1 MFPPGQSRS
10 TFLVNDP
17 AKRLCTEYCETFA
30 LIVRY
35 RDVVVEVVGYLRNVI
50 GAVGHIWMIR
60 RQSPNLLNDIE
71 AHSNTYPISQ
81 EFPHRGMLYHA
92 GLTVKLA
99 VMPQGMKMKESTLGK
114 QDQLL
119 VLGNGFDLQCGLKS
133 AFVDFM
139 KPRKALIQEADEE
152 WHSKREQPYERPE
165 RPNGKLPDENHLA
178 YLLWNKGLTAW
189 DYILCEDKQ
198 KRTWYDVEECIRT
211 WVDYGTAGKASPCA
225 KHMQL
230 VCSLHNPHST
240 GYEQTTAERA
250 VFFLARDVYQLE
262 PAKWNPASILSVLRE
277 ELRRFEQAFS
287 AYMLEQMRETRS
299 YPEKFL
305 ELLTELVTEQ
315 PLDTWAELTPH
326 HLHYGLFQ
334 SVSVLNFNYTH
345 PELIP
350 LYGEPPMLNVH
361 GLIETGDIIFG
372 MDGKNLDPDQDY
384 YASTVKFTKTYRLME
399 LSSRPHES
407 LVHPYVAGS
416 PDSATGIIKF
426 YGHSLGDADYSYFQA
441 IFDEVNLYE
450 SDTHLIFYYNQD
462 RQNETVQA
470 GSVQEEMFE
479 KVNRLI
485 TTYGATLDN
494 EDHGRNLLHKLLL
507 EGRLTI
513 KQAPIGPHPICIVGF

>member
-1 MFPPGQSRS
+1 MKE
-10 TFLVNDP
+10 L
-17 AKRLCTEYCETFA
+17 
-30 LIVRY
+30 
-35 RDVVVEVVGYLRNVI
+35 
-50 GAVGHIWMIR
+50 AVGKH
-60 RQSPNLLNDIE
+60 
-71 AHSNTYPISQ
+71 
-81 EFPHRGMLYHA
+81 
-92 GLTVKLA
+92 
-99 VMPQGMKMKESTLGK
+99 
-114 QDQLL
+114 DQLL

-133 AFVDFM
+133 AFADFM
-139 KPRKALIQEADEE
+139 KPRGRLMEEAASERDIDFEPLHKSPEESNGELSDE
-152 WHSKREQPYERPE
+152 
-165 RPNGKLPDENHLA
+165 DDLA
-178 YLLWNKGLTAW
+178 SLLRGLGLTAW
-189 DYILCEDKQ
+189 DYILSEDEQ
-198 KRTWYDVEECIRT
+198 ERTWYDVEECIRT
-211 WVDYGTAGKASPCA
+211 WVYYGTDSKATPCA
-225 KHMQL
+225 KHLQHIRFL
-230 VCSLHNPHST
+230 QDPFWSGDLA
-240 GYEQTTAERA
+240 TTAERA
-250 VFFLARDVYQLE
+250 VYFFARDVYRLGQG
-262 PAKWNPASILSVLRE
+262 WDPASILSILRE

-287 AYMLEQMRETRS
+287 SYLLEQMRETPL
-299 YPEKFL
+299 YPKAFL
-305 ELLTELVTEQ
+305 ELLVELVTEQ
-315 PLDTWAELTPH
+315 SLNAWQIETPIH
-326 HLHYGLFQ
+326 QHSRLFE

-345 PELIP
+345 PVLTSA
-350 LYGEPPMLNVH
+350 YGKPSVLNVH
-361 GLIETGDIIFG
+361 GLAETGNIIFG